1 MHVFTYGSLMYPE
14 VFTAVTGLTLRCTNA
29 TLIGWRRYALA
40 DRTYPGALPSDQP
53 SDSIVGV
60 VWLQVHPQAI
70 SALDR
75 FEGDEYERVAVR
87 IITAE
92 GQSLTAQVYQW
103 RLPKLAAGIWDT
115 DEFERK
121 HLANFFE
128 QHRG

>member
-1 MHVFTYGSLMYPE
+1 MYPNI
-14 VFTAVTGLTLRCTNA
+14 FTSVTGLTLRCTNA

-40 DRTYPGALPSDQP
+40 DRTYPGALPSEQS

-60 VWLQVHPQAI
+60 VWLHVNPRAI

-75 FEGDEYERVAVR
+75 FEGDQYERVAVN

-92 GQSLTAQVYQW
+92 GKSLTAQVYQW
-103 RLPKLAAGIWDT
+103 RLPTLAAGVWDT

-121 HLANFFE
+121 HLADFFV
-128 QHRG
+128 QHRI